1 MFHNVSKVVL
11 CDRRNTVAS
20 FSEDK
25 LHFSWQAQHFG
36 ELHRHFVRVARS
48 VDNLQIAWQA
58 WDIVRVSFCVEGAA
72 FGEDLSCVECHCA
85 WQAQYLAHSTLHT
98 FPLHFTLYAPH
109 YTLYTLHSTLR
120 TLHSTLH
127 TLHCILHFALHTL
140 HFTLSTPHSTLQT
153 PHSTIRTSHSTHY
166 IPHSTLHFLHTPHLA
181 LPPLP
186 LSTVYSALVR

>member
-1 MFHNVSKVVL
+1 MFHDVSKVVL
-11 CDRRNTVAS
+11 CGRRNTVAS

-25 LHFSWQAQHFG
+25 LHFSWQAQPFG

-48 VDNLQIAWQA
+48 VDNLQIVWQA

-72 FGEDLSCVECHCA
+72 FGEDLSCVECHYA

-127 TLHCILHFALHTL
+127 TLHSTL
-140 HFTLSTPHSTLQT
+140 YTTFYTLHSTLYTSHFPPHT
-153 PHSTIRTSHSTHY
+153 PH
-166 IPHSTLHFLHTPHLA
+166 FKLHTP
-181 LPPLP
+181 
-186 LSTVYSALVR
+186 